1 MSSIQITPLPNNL
14 KFTSSVTTIGNG
26 SIPTVD
32 SNGNAVSNY
41 QPNGTYKITSSSV
54 IGSLTNANGMP
65 FNVFNKTNMGYF
77 WQSDISGGTK
87 KQGGDSTTTMLYNY
101 SAYSQNAYLST
112 NTNTGATS
120 NLTAAYQGGGDTS
133 NTFSTA
139 ISSKNIS
146 LPGEWIQIQLPY
158 KVYLTQYEL
167 ITPTSLTVN
176 NKKITMTF
184 PTKFTV
190 AGSNDGENWEYVD
203 QQNIS
208 TTSKSTDNTYK
219 VTSSSN
225 YSYFRLIISEMN
237 AVMSC
242 VAIAGLYLSGIT
254 ILPSKSGFM
263 TLSRAMEVSDIDYG
277 NMNYMNSSKRSNSSY
292 LNSLLPYNRFEG
304 FGNKYGAFGKA
315 STKSIKTT
323 PVFNYVPGLTFIIYK
338 GYHDENQN
346 YASTATVDPEFISNT
361 KTTTNIS
368 DLASGTSNLI
378 SQNQNRDNFSVQ
390 WSGYFYTGNLTGY
403 WKFTTNSDDGSYLWI
418 NNTLVVN
425 NGGGHGMTPKSE
437 TIYLN
442 STTYYPIKLL
452 YGNGSG
458 GYNIILSFTPPNG
471 SGGTGTKETTDGT
484 NYYFSL
490 PVQQPLPS
498 LSPIVDKIQTK
509 QLTPLQQISSDYSKT
524 FNNMI
529 QGSVDLSGNIANIT
543 NSSGTG
549 LRDKLMA
556 DPQYDYNGSLFNFGK
571 NDVSV
576 GDVRVQDTKELA
588 EEGTNIYILGA
599 ITSVTLL
606 IAAIYIAME

>member
-32 SNGNAVSNY
+32 SNGNNVTNY
-41 QPNGTYKITSSSV
+41 TPNGTYKVTSSSV
-54 IGSLTNANGMP
+54 TGSLTNVNGMP

-77 WQSDISGGTK
+77 WQSDVSGGTK

-277 NMNYMNSSKRSNSSY
+277 NMNYMNGRSK
-292 LNSLLPYNRFEG
+292 LDSLLPYNIFEG
-304 FGNKYGAFGKA
+304 FDSHGYNTPSTQTINTIPAFD
-315 STKSIKTT
+315 
-323 PVFNYVPGLTFIIYK
+323 YVPGLTFTIFK
-338 GYHDENQN
+338 GYHNENQN
-346 YASTATVDPEFISNT
+346 YASTAIVDPEFISNT

-368 DLASGTSNLI
+368 DLASGTNNLI
-378 SQNQNRDNFSVQ
+378 RQNQNRTDFSIQ

-403 WKFTTNSDDGSYLWI
+403 WTFTTNSDDGSYLWV
-418 NNTLVVN
+418 NNKLVVN
-425 NGGGHGMTPKSE
+425 NGGGHGMISKSS

-452 YGNGSG
+452 YGNGNG
-458 GYNIILSFTPPNG
+458 GYNIILSFIPPKTGG
-471 SGGTGTKETTDGT
+471 SVGTNETTNGT

-543 NSSGTG
+543 NGQNTG